1 MAGAFVDGALKGFNM
16 MERHQSRQF
25 NEQRLSDLD
34 KRNEERYQQGQMR
47 LADLDKQRKAERAED
62 VAFRNQQAKQ
72 NNEHRNAT
80 LRSMNDYRNKS
91 LEQRAAETTWQQN
104 YQTQQDNWK
113 KAQPVISMAWQAFRD
128 TGKIPEDLEPVMQR
142 NKAMDPRTY
151 AKPEARENIK
161 MFDSF
166 LGEVAKTGK
175 VSELNSPKS
184 IELTNAAFSDKL
196 NSTIGRYNE
205 RVKSKVAN
213 NKIVRYVP
221 LSEKGEPARFGFE
234 IEVTYENGMKEIKP
248 MTKGRTSEPDDP
260 VMTYTPKELFGTVK
274 ARAMMADMMER
285 PEYYDRLGMQ
295 LNANMGIRT
304 TPQSKAND
312 AKEAEYR
319 KAKLQLLESKTKALA
334 DVESGKGTTVP
345 LEGEAK
351 EQAIAGVET
360 QFQKQMEQLDSIYG
374 KSSSSEKSNK
384 KQVGTVNYT
393 SHIDG
398 VDAKG
403 VIAKFMEANKNLSE
417 QQAIQI
423 AIQQGY
429 LSNEQ

>member
-1 MAGAFVDGALKGFNM
+1 MAGAFVDGALKGFNI

-34 KRNEERYQQGQMR
+34 KRNEERYQQEQMR
-47 LADLDKQRKAERAED
+47 RADLDKQRKADRAED

-72 NNEHRNAT
+72 NNEHQNAT
-80 LRSMNDYRNKS
+80 LRSINDYRNKS

-104 YQTQQDNWK
+104 WQEQQKLYQQDQGDI
-113 KAQPVISMAWQAFRD
+113 ALGWQAFRTD
-128 TGKIPEDLEPVMQR
+128 GRVPEALEEVFAR
-142 NKAMDPRTY
+142 NPTKDPRKYTDPSLRESV
-151 AKPEARENIK
+151 KQLHSVMGEAI
-161 MFDSF
+161 
-166 LGEVAKTGK
+166 KTGQLSK
-175 VSELNSPKS
+175 VNEPDSIKLFNNVFKEKINSS
-184 IELTNAAFSDKL
+184 VGHFDKL
-196 NSTIGRYNE
+196 VGAKIADVNFAGFVPVEDKEGR
-205 RVKSKVAN
+205 VA
-213 NKIVRYVP
+213 
-221 LSEKGEPARFGFE
+221 LAL
-234 IEVTYENGMKEIKP
+234 EVTYENGSKEVKP
-248 MTKGRTSEPDDP
+248 MTKGRTSQSDDP
-260 VMTYTPKELFGTVK
+260 VLTFTPKELIGTINS
-274 ARAMMADMMER
+274 AATMADMMER
-285 PEYYDRLGMQ
+285 PEYYDRLGKQ

-304 TPQSKAND
+304 SPQTKAND

-319 KAKLQLLESKTKALA
+319 KAKIQLLESKTKALA

>member
-47 LADLDKQRKAERAED
+47 LADLDKQRKTERAED

-72 NNEHRNAT
+72 NNEHQNAT

-104 YQTQQDNWK
+104 WQEQQKLYQQDQGDI
-113 KAQPVISMAWQAFRD
+113 ALGWQAFR
-128 TGKIPEDLEPVMQR
+128 TYGRVPEALEEVFAR
-142 NKAMDPRTY
+142 NPTKDPRKYTDPSLRESV
-151 AKPEARENIK
+151 KQLHSVMGEAI
-161 MFDSF
+161 
-166 LGEVAKTGK
+166 KTGQLSK
-175 VSELNSPKS
+175 VNEPDSIKLFNNVFKEKINSS
-184 IELTNAAFSDKL
+184 VGHFDKL
-196 NSTIGRYNE
+196 VGAKIADVNFAGFVPAEDKEGR
-205 RVKSKVAN
+205 VA
-213 NKIVRYVP
+213 
-221 LSEKGEPARFGFE
+221 LAL
-234 IEVTYENGMKEIKP
+234 EVTYENGSKEVKP
-248 MTKGRTSEPDDP
+248 MTKGRTSQSDDP
-260 VMTYTPKELFGTVK
+260 VLTFTPKELIGTINS
-274 ARAMMADMMER
+274 AATMADMMER
-285 PEYYDRLGMQ
+285 PQYYDRLGMQ

-304 TPQSKAND
+304 SPQSKAND

-319 KAKLQLLESKTKALA
+319 KAKMQLLESKAKALA
-334 DVESGKGTTVP
+334 DVESGKGATVP

-351 EQAIAGVET
+351 EQAIAGVEA
-360 QFQKQMEQLDSIYG
+360 QFQKQMEQLDSIYE
-374 KSSSSEKSNK
+374 KNSSSESLSK
-384 KQVGTVNYT
+384 KRMGTLKYT